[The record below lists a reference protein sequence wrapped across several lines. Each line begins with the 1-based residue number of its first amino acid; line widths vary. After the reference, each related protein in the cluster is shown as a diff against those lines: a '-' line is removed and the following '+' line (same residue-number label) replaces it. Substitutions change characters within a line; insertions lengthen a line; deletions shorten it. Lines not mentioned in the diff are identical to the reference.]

1 MKDKQELREAIN
13 VGIKG
18 HLASGLV
25 RNEDGTFALTTDILA
40 LCQSERQE
48 LEAECE
54 GLRDCLLTRDYALD
68 EYKKERQELI
78 KEILGKLPT
87 EKTIKPYDTSDTNAW
102 MYPPYNQALTEVKKI
117 LEGI

>member
-25 RNEDGTFALTTDILA
+25 KNEDGTFALTTDILA

-68 EYKKERQELI
+68 EYKK
-78 KEILGKLPT
+78 
-87 EKTIKPYDTSDTNAW
+87 
-102 MYPPYNQALTEVKKI
+102 ALTEVKKI
-117 LEGI
+117 TEGIL